1 MVSGDS
7 ISYSQREPAALAKC
21 SSLTFCEIITHTH
34 THRQRF
40 SMYVQTLNMMY
51 FLFSVQI
58 QLTISHIIDEKLCVC
73 PQIVD

>member
-1 MVSGDS
+1 
-7 ISYSQREPAALAKC
+7 
-21 SSLTFCEIITHTH
+21 
-34 THRQRF
+34 
-40 SMYVQTLNMMY
+40 MYVQTLNMMY

>member
-1 MVSGDS
+1 MVSGDG
-7 ISYSQREPAALAKC
+7 ISYSQKEPAALAKC
-21 SSLTFCEIITHTH
+21 SSLTFCEIITH